1 MESIAAHTINC
12 CPLTP
17 VLGPKRSVSAK
28 DAKQNHQAE
37 EPNALHDCIEFS
49 GNFGG
54 EAWISDRCGLSGKT
68 ENPVDPQDK
77 RLIQKKPAKKPY
89 TEPAFE

>member
-54 EAWISDRCGLSGKT
+54 EARFQTAAGCPGKLFHT
-68 ENPVDPQDK
+68 VVEQAGW
-77 RLIQKKPAKKPY
+77 L
-89 TEPAFE
+89 